1 MATSIEV
8 NKRKIQEL
16 LASGREHKFVI
27 PAYQRPYEWGKDEL
41 DALFD
46 DLYNFVV
53 TTGGSKRNNTYFLGS
68 IVSFENDNNEQEI
81 IDGQQRLTSIF
92 LLLRAIYEVLRNGI
106 QTPEAENMMR
116 KIETAIWDA
125 DKLKGTVLFD
135 KVLISSEVI
144 STNANESFRSIL
156 ECGVA
161 DENAKDNYTRNYL
174 YLQKRLRGLSQDDPM
189 ALYEFT
195 YSLLEQAIVL
205 PIKADTQDS
214 ALTIFNTLNDRGLP
228 LSDADIFKAKI
239 YNNLDDEAGKIF
251 IKRWQELE
259 EEVSESSDES
269 IQKLF
274 TYYMFY
280 LRAKE
285 NDIDTTTPGVRKYYA
300 GVDGKFARLLQ
311 VEDILTELSN
321 VYNIWRVIER
331 HQSID
336 NESWSTNSDLLQTLD
351 ILSSYPNEFWKYPI
365 ITYYICYHN
374 NADFDEKFL
383 IFANRLLSELLSR
396 YLVDPTINAVK
407 SGVLRLNA
415 SIIKS
420 ENPEFNFAQKNKF
433 NNDIDFDSSALEKQ
447 IQAPHAKIVRM
458 ILKTIAYADEN
469 QKELLPDKWEIEHIF
484 PRRYQANYFEY
495 DPKEASEKIE
505 HIGNKLPF
513 EKRLN
518 IVAGNG
524 YFGKKRE
531 QYDKSNIAIVRD
543 FGNRQTEWSLDDIVR
558 RDQKVSDI
566 VISKIKDGIDNYA

>member
-8 NKRKIQEL
+8 NKQKVQEL
-16 LASGREHKFVI
+16 LASGREHRFVI

-46 DLYNFVV
+46 DLYNFVA
-53 TTGGSKRNNTYFLGS
+53 TIGGSKRNNTYFLGS

-92 LLLRAIYEVLRNGI
+92 LLLRAIYEVLRNGT

-135 KVLISSEVI
+135 KVLIRSEVI
-144 STNANESFRSIL
+144 SANANETFRNIL
-156 ECGVA
+156 EHGIA
-161 DENAKDNYTRNYL
+161 DESAKDNYSRNYL
-174 YLQKRLRGLSQDDPM
+174 YLQQRLRRLNQDDPM

-239 YNNLDDEAGKIF
+239 YNSLDGEAGRIF

-280 LRAKE
+280 LRARE

-300 GVDGKFARLLQ
+300 GTDGKFTRLLQ

-336 NESWSTNSDLLQTLD
+336 NESWSTNPDLLQTLD
-351 ILSSYPNEFWKYPI
+351 ILNSYPNEFWKYPI

-374 NADFDEKFL
+374 NVNFDEKFL
-383 IFANRLLSELLSR
+383 FFANRLLSELLSR
-396 YLVDPTINAVK
+396 YLVDPTINAIK

-420 ENPEFNFAQKNKF
+420 EKPEFNFAQKNKF
-433 NNDIDFDSSALEKQ
+433 NNDINFDSSALEKQ
-447 IQAPHAKIVRM
+447 IQTPHAKIVRM

-495 DPKEASEKIE
+495 NPKEASEKIE

-531 QYDKSNIAIVRD
+531 QYNKSNIAIVKD

-566 VISKIKDGIDNYA
+566 VISKIKDGINNYA

>member
-1 MATSIEV
+1 MTTSIEV
-8 NKRKIQEL
+8 NKQKIQEL

-144 STNANESFRSIL
+144 SANANESFRNIL

-161 DENAKDNYTRNYL
+161 NENAKDNYTKNYL
-174 YLQKRLRGLSQDDPM
+174 YLQKRLRDLNQNNPM

-239 YNNLDDEAGKIF
+239 YNNLENEASKIF

-300 GVDGKFARLLQ
+300 GADGKFTRLLQ
-311 VEDILTELSN
+311 VEDVLTELSN
-321 VYNIWRVIER
+321 VYNIWRVVER
-331 HQSID
+331 HQSITGE
-336 NESWSTNSDLLQTLD
+336 NWSTNPDLLQTLD

-365 ITYYICYHN
+365 IIYYICYRN
-374 NADFDEKFL
+374 SADFDKKFL
-383 IFANRLLSELLSR
+383 RFANRLLSELFSR
-396 YLVDPTINAVK
+396 YLIDPSINAVK

-415 SIIKS
+415 NIIKS
-420 ENPEFNFAQKNKF
+420 EHPDFNFIQKSKF
-433 NNDIDFDSSALEKQ
+433 NNEIDFDSSFFEKQ
-447 IQAPHAKIVRM
+447 IQTPHAKIVRM
-458 ILKTIAYADEN
+458 ILKVIAYANKDQE
-469 QKELLPDKWEIEHIF
+469 ELLPDKWEIEHIF
-484 PRRYQANYFEY
+484 PRRYQASYFEY
-495 DPKEASEKIE
+495 NPKEASEKIE

-518 IVAGNG
+518 IVASNG

-531 QYDKSNIAIVRD
+531 QYMKSNIAVVKD
-543 FGNRQTEWSLDDIVR
+543 FGDKQTEWSLDDIVR
-558 RDQKVSDI
+558 RDQKISDL
-566 VISKIKDGIDNYA
+566 VINKIKDGIRNYN

>member
-1 MATSIEV
+1 MTA
-8 NKRKIQEL
+8 
-16 LASGREHKFVI
+16 
-27 PAYQRPYEWGKDEL
+27 
-41 DALFD
+41 
-46 DLYNFVV
+46 
-53 TTGGSKRNNTYFLGS
+53 GGSKRNSTYFLGS

-144 STNANESFRSIL
+144 SANANESFRDIL
-156 ECGVA
+156 EHGVA
-161 DENAKDNYTRNYL
+161 DENAKDNYARNYL
-174 YLQKRLRGLSQDDPM
+174 YLQKRLRDLNQDDPM

-300 GVDGKFARLLQ
+300 GADGKFTRLLR

-321 VYNIWRVIER
+321 VYNIWRVVER
-331 HQSID
+331 HQSISG
-336 NESWSTNSDLLQTLD
+336 ESWSTNPDLLQTLD

-365 ITYYICYHN
+365 IIYYICHRN
-374 NADFDEKFL
+374 STNFDKKFL
-383 IFANRLLSELLSR
+383 RFANRLLSELVSR
-396 YLVDPTINAVK
+396 YLVDPSINAVK
-407 SGVLRLNA
+407 SGVLRLDA
-415 SIIKS
+415 SIIRS
-420 ENPEFNFAQKNKF
+420 ENPDFNFMQKNKF
-433 NNDIDFDSSALEKQ
+433 NNEIDFDSSSFERQ
-447 IQAPHAKIVRM
+447 IQTPHTKIVRM
-458 ILKTIAYADEN
+458 ILKTIAYAHED

-484 PRRYQANYFEY
+484 PRRYQANYFECS
-495 DPKEASEKIE
+495 PKEASEKIE

-531 QYDKSNIAIVRD
+531 QYMNSDIAVVRD
-543 FGNRQTEWSLDDIVR
+543 FGNKQTEWGLDDVVR
-558 RDQKVSDI
+558 RDQKVADI
-566 VISKIKDGIDNYA
+566 VITRIKDGIKNYD